1 MKNQLTSA
9 IISLVLA
16 ATMTTPTYVFADEET
31 VRTYEGEGYEV
42 TYKVTGSWV
51 GNQNVEITLANTG
64 SEPLLNWALKYDAH
78 GEIGGLWNGTVY
90 SNDSTKYIVKNAG
103 YNYEIM
109 PEQTVTFGY
118 TLSGEYMEFPEK
130 VELCSQRTDRDEGN
144 YSVKFDI
151 VGDWQTGFIGN
162 VTVENTGDTPIEAWR
177 LSFDADFDID
187 TIWDAKLLSEEGDS
201 YVIVNEVT
209 TTPIG
214 VGESKTFGF
223 KASKESEVVPE
234 IEGITMSEIV
244 VNDDYSTIEVP
255 ENDLD
260 ICAYATYNE
269 DNNAVELFWSTNHE
283 NGTFEVMQSVDG
295 YDFVNAVTLEN
306 EYSYSYPIVA
316 EFDKLYFKVK
326 QTTTDGLTAE
336 SPVIC
341 VENTETGYDVS
352 FIDSD
357 DDMLPDSL
365 EEIIGTD
372 VNDPDTDKDGLTD
385 YQEYYVLGTD
395 PLVYDSVEPGV
406 SDSDADND
414 GDGLSN
420 KRELDIGTKPFNPDS
435 DDDGLTDGEE
445 VNTYGTD
452 PLKYDTDD
460 DGISDGDE
468 ITIGTDPQSPYTNG
482 IADTERTFKQTISAD
497 DEILEEINTEYNPY
511 ELSLEI
517 TAAGNAHTSLTVQE
531 SSYSTAMSNDAILGA
546 CPELIYDNACKV
558 EEVVVKFK
566 VDDEFVSNEG
576 SEYADENE
584 EFAGIKRYNIFR
596 FFEEDNILL
605 PVKTEVDVQNN
616 TLSARTTD
624 LGTYCLIDMEK
635 FLQNIVDGTNAFNE
649 ENKTAGSNPTT
660 MLAAGALGMFAVTT
674 TSASRVKPKLD
685 YDDEFNVVFMYDN
698 GAKGYSEFYDGVIEA
713 TDFIFNYSEKANV
726 YFIELEKPSKGLSCT
741 V

>member
-1 MKNQLTSA
+1 MTDLPAASKHNIYVKALSA
-9 IISLVLA
+9 
-16 ATMTTPTYVFADEET
+16 TGET
-31 VRTYEGEGYEV
+31 VETSENINV
-42 TYKVTGSWV
+42 TTDLV
-51 GNQNVEITLANTG
+51 I
-64 SEPLLNWALKYDAH
+64 
-78 GEIGGLWNGTVY
+78 
-90 SNDSTKYIVKNAG
+90 DSTTALWSD
-103 YNYEIM
+103 
-109 PEQTVTFGY
+109 QTVGDVYITNNASLNLNGH
-118 TLSGEYMEFPEK
+118 TL
-130 VELCSQRTDRDEGN
+130 
-144 YSVKFDI
+144 
-151 VGDWQTGFIGN
+151 N
-162 VTVENTGDTPIEAWR
+162 VNQ
-177 LSFDADFDID
+177 
-187 TIWDAKLLSEEGDS
+187 
-201 YVIVNEVT
+201 
-209 TTPIG
+209 
-214 VGESKTFGF
+214 
-223 KASKESEVVPE
+223 
-234 IEGITMSEIV
+234 
-244 VNDDYSTIEVP
+244 
-255 ENDLD
+255 
-260 ICAYATYNE
+260 
-269 DNNAVELFWSTNHE
+269 DNNAIELFWSTNHE

-295 YDFVNAVTLEN
+295 NDFVNAITLDN

-326 QTTTDGLTAE
+326 QTTADGLTAE

-357 DDMLPDSL
+357 DDMLPDFL

-372 VNDPDTDKDGLTD
+372 ISDPDTDKDGLTD

-420 KRELDIGTKPFNPDS
+420 KRELEIGTKPFNPDS

-445 VNTYGTD
+445 ENTYGTN

-531 SSYSTAMSNDAILGA
+531 SSYSTAMSNDAILGIS
-546 CPELIYDNACKV
+546 PELIYDNACKV

-566 VDDEFVSNEG
+566 VDKEFVSNEG
-576 SEYADENE
+576 SEYAEENDE
-584 EFAGIKRYNIFR
+584 FKGIKRYNIFR

-605 PVKTEVDVQNN
+605 PIKTEVDAQNN

-660 MLAAGALGMFAVTT
+660 TLAAGALGMFAVTT

-698 GAKGYSEFYDGVIEA
+698 GAEGYSEFYEGVIEA

-726 YFIELEKPSKGLSCT
+726 YFIELEKPSEGTSYSAQCGFKDDKLNYAFHDSSMRDSHFKASSSGSKDSVVISDALETVGTDATFIDTSLPTLCFSFFSDENAVYRAENGYELLDGLSDNVFVSLIGEFDFST
-741 V
+741 YAGGFALDMYHQTHGKYFYLSGLPLGNELIKYIYSVDEVPEVTKEYPIITSAGL